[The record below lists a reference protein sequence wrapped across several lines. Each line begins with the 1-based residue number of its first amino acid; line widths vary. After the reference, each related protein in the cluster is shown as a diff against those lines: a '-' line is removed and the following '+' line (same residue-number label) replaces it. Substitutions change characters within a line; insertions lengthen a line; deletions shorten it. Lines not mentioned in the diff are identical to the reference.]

1 MAFLAPLAGAGAA
14 GAGLGAAATGV
25 GAATATSALG
35 AGLSAGTILG
45 SGAASSGILGG
56 LGLNA
61 LGGMASVLPASAA
74 TTAGLGALAPTAG
87 LFAKAAPALGGL
99 SSFAP
104 AAATAPGVFSAA
116 APALGG
122 LKAGTVIPGLTSAA
136 PGAAGFKSLAMANA
150 PLTANPASWSAVN
163 QATGLGN
170 LGTQAG
176 NLAPEFVKTYTTTP
190 GASTAVFDP
199 SKGLIGNAPK
209 IATPPTAPT
218 TTLTSPFTE
227 ATNKSVLDAIQV
239 SKEVPRVLPA
249 PSQPLSALQSD
260 AGFATNFMNLMKNPS
275 LKGAAEYVEKHP
287 YASAGA
293 AYMAYNAFKPKPKQP
308 KVDEGMVRPYEF
320 AYSPN
325 AAAYE
330 TSPLADSR
338 EQLYFNPTFTAH
350 EPVKAAEGGLMGL
363 AVGGP
368 VETMSAM
375 NAVGGNMMY
384 PQAGL
389 QTALY
394 SNPMMQRPEAVNVLS
409 PGEGPAVG
417 AYSGEQK
424 FAEGG
429 DTKEP
434 KTTGEYRYSYDP
446 KTLTFTQLTAPRYA
460 DNVSK
465 NTPPL
470 NTGAKVSGGIASSV
484 GGPGIAA
491 LMPQKQTQAAPLN
504 IPAYQSPEE
513 RLGLTDFY
521 SKMDQRLAEMSGY
534 AAGGGVSD
542 LGGYS
547 DGGRLLRG
555 PGDGVSDSIPA
566 VIGKRQPARLADG
579 EFVIPAR
586 IVSEL
591 GNGSTE
597 AGARKLYAMMDRVQK
612 ARRKTVGKN
621 RVAANTKSEKY
632 LPA

>member
-1 MAFLAPLAGAGAA
+1 L
-14 GAGLGAAATGV
+14 
-25 GAATATSALG
+25 
-35 AGLSAGTILG
+35 
-45 SGAASSGILGG
+45 
-56 LGLNA
+56 
-61 LGGMASVLPASAA
+61 
-74 TTAGLGALAPTAG
+74 
-87 LFAKAAPALGGL
+87 
-99 SSFAP
+99 
-104 AAATAPGVFSAA
+104 
-116 APALGG
+116 
-122 LKAGTVIPGLTSAA
+122 
-136 PGAAGFKSLAMANA
+136 
-150 PLTANPASWSAVN
+150 ANPFSAVN

-170 LGTQAG
+170 LSTQAG
-176 NLAPEFVKTYTTTP
+176 KLTPEFVKTYTTTP

-199 SKGLIGNAPK
+199 SKGLLGNVPK
-209 IATPPTAPT
+209 APPTVSSVSKAA
-218 TTLTSPFTE
+218 TSPFTE

-293 AYMAYNAFKPKPKQP
+293 AYMAYNALQPKPKQP
-308 KVDEGMVRPYEF
+308 KVDEGMIRPYEF
-320 AYSPN
+320 EYNPN
-325 AAAYE
+325 MAAYE
-330 TSPLADSR
+330 TSPLADSG
-338 EQLYFNPTFTAH
+338 EQLYFSPTFTA
-350 EPVKAAEGGLMGL
+350 EKPYKAAEGGLMGL

-394 SNPMMQRPEAVNVLS
+394 SNPMMQRPEAVNVIS

-429 DTKEP
+429 STTQRETENP
-434 KTTGEYRYSYDP
+434 KLLKKILPHDQSSGYEYAYDP
-446 KTLTFTQLTAPRYA
+446 KTMQFTQTKGPK
-460 DNVSK
+460 SSG
-465 NTPPL
+465 T
-470 NTGAKVSGGIASSV
+470 TGGIGILV
-484 GGPGIAA
+484 GGQRATPAA
-491 LMPQKQTQAAPLN
+491 SGYAGPA
-504 IPAYQSPEE
+504 IPAYQTPEQ

-521 SKMDQRLAEMSGY
+521 PMMNQRLGEIGGY
-534 AAGGGVSD
+534 AAGGGISH
-542 LGGYS
+542 LGDYS
-547 DGGRLLRG
+547 DGGRLLKG

-579 EFVIPAR
+579 EFVVPAR